1 MQLLK
6 RVTTPNV
13 FDFELYLLLC
23 VFDSPHPSHQPSCM
37 FYYILFNRNQ
47 SFFFKQISLD
57 QTFFIF
63 HLFFF
68 SILVLK
74 HHTERE
80 TDLRSALQRSDIS
93 IIKLLISWSY

>member
-1 MQLLK
+1 MCSTLSFIYYCVSLTPLILL
-6 RVTTPNV
+6 T
-13 FDFELYLLLC
+13 
-23 VFDSPHPSHQPSCM
+23 SPHACFII
-37 FYYILFNRNQ
+37 FYLTEINL
-47 SFFFKQISLD
+47 FFKQISLD

-74 HHTERE
+74 HHTELE